1 MTLSPRRF
9 GGFLLTIASWCVIV
23 YLMLPLVVII
33 GVSLTIANY
42 MSFTPHGLSLNWY
55 TQVINNP
62 VYIDA
67 FWLSLKISAVAT
79 IVALAL
85 GVPAA
90 IILARKRFF
99 GARAINALFLS
110 PLILPTIVL
119 GVAVLQF
126 ASAIG
131 LGRSFLTLLI
141 GHIVLIVPYVIRSTL
156 VSLAG
161 FDLSTEEAAQDLGA
175 STATT
180 MMLVTLPLIKPG
192 VIAGGLFA
200 FIMSWINVEVSIFSS
215 SSSLMTLP
223 VRIFGE
229 VQSSVDPSMAAVSAL
244 TIYLS
249 VVVVLVLDMFVG
261 LRRTGMT

>member
-1 MTLSPRRF
+1 MRLSAGKF
-9 GGFLLTIASWCVIV
+9 GNALLAIASWCVIV
-23 YLMLPLVVII
+23 YLMLPLIVII
-33 GVSLTIANY
+33 GVSLTSANF
-42 MSFTPHGLSLNWY
+42 MTFPPHGLSLKWY
-55 TQVINNP
+55 AKVINNP

-67 FWLSLKISAVAT
+67 FWLSVEISAVAT
-79 IVALAL
+79 AVALVL

-90 IILARKRFF
+90 MILVRKQFF

-131 LGRSFLTLLI
+131 LGRSFATLLI
-141 GHIVLIVPYVIRSTL
+141 GHSVLIIPYVIRSTL

-175 STATT
+175 GSTAT
-180 MMLVTLPLIKPG
+180 MFLITLPLIKPG

-215 SSSLMTLP
+215 SSDLMTLP

-249 VVVVLVLDMFVG
+249 VVVVLLLDLFIG

>member
-1 MTLSPRRF
+1 MTLTPSKF
-9 GGFLLTIASWCVIV
+9 GSGLLAIASWCVIV
-23 YLMLPLVVII
+23 YLMLPLIVII
-33 GVSLTIANY
+33 GVSLTNSNY
-42 MSFTPHGLSLNWY
+42 MSFPPHGLSLKWY
-55 TQVINNP
+55 AQVIHNP
-62 VYIDA
+62 VYINA
-67 FWLSLKISAVAT
+67 FWLSLKISAIAT
-79 IVALAL
+79 AAALVL

-90 IILARKRFF
+90 VILARKRFF

-131 LGRSFLTLLI
+131 LGRSFATLLI

-156 VSLAG
+156 VSLSG

-175 STATT
+175 GTAAT
-180 MMLVTLPLIKPG
+180 MFLITLPLIKPG

-215 SSSLMTLP
+215 SSDLMTLP

-229 VQSSVDPSMAAVSAL
+229 VQSNVDPSMAAVSAL

-249 VVVVLVLDMFVG
+249 VIVVLVLDVFIG

>member
-1 MTLSPRRF
+1 MRLVPRGF
-9 GGFLLTIASWCVIV
+9 GGLLLTIASWCVLV
-23 YLMLPLVVII
+23 YLMLPLIVIV
-33 GVSLTIANY
+33 GVSLTSANY
-42 MSFTPHGLSLNWY
+42 MSFPPQGLSLKWY
-55 TQVINNP
+55 AQVIHNP

-79 IVALAL
+79 VVALLL

-90 IILARKRFF
+90 LILARKRFF

-131 LGRSFLTLLI
+131 LGRSFATLLV
-141 GHIVLIVPYVIRSTL
+141 GHIVLIIPYVIRSTL

-175 STATT
+175 DAPTT
-180 MMLVTLPLIKPG
+180 LLLITLPLIKPG

-215 SSSLMTLP
+215 SSRLMTLP

-229 VQSSVDPSMAAVSAL
+229 VQSNVDPSMAAVSAL

-249 VVVVLVLDMFVG
+249 VVVVLVLDLFIG